1 MEKEIIRGDNHIT
14 RIVDEL
20 NAPISAVIKAGDFV
34 FVSGTPPV
42 DKDGNF
48 VAGDIRAQTE
58 LVLDNIKMLLES
70 AGSSLDKVVK
80 CTLFCS
86 NSAYWNSIN
95 EVYGTYFTSD
105 PPTRTFCTVGSWP
118 QEFDVEAEV
127 IALA

>member
-14 RIVDEL
+14 RIVDQL
-20 NAPISAVIKAGDFV
+20 HAPISAVIKAGDFV
-34 FVSGTPPV
+34 FVSGTPPINE
-42 DKDGNF
+42 DGDF
-48 VAGDIRAQTE
+48 VAGDIRVQTA
-58 LVLDNIKMLLES
+58 LVLDNIKLLLES

-80 CTLFCS
+80 CTLFCT
-86 NSAYWNSIN
+86 NAPYWGSIN
-95 EVYGTYFTSD
+95 EVYATYFPNN